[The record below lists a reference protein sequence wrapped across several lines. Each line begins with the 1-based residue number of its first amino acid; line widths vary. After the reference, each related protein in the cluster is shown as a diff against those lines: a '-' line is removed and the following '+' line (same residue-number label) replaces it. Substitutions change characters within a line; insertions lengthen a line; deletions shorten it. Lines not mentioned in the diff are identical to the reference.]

1 MTVRLS
7 AWLPT
12 TPTETG
18 IATAMIPLL
27 KLPIQGLFLRSQV
40 ARRVFLLFLLSA
52 LIPALLL
59 AVLAYWHMRTMDEQH
74 VNRQLALEAGNY
86 TSGLY
91 ERLLGAH
98 FMLSVQAA
106 GLRQGLTV
114 ADTSPDQAHR
124 VFKRINVHDKA
135 LSDGSQDVALG
146 ERLQQPQA
154 LAHLARGDS
163 VLLMLPDAAGTRI
176 ELATAIDPAQAAR
189 GVLLAQLDPEYVW
202 GDADDLAH
210 QTQACVLDAAAQV
223 LYCSDMQLMA
233 VAADIAAQG
242 LDQPTGT
249 SGIWQFNTRRLFLRA
264 RFAVDDWT
272 VITLRPQGASDAGW
286 GRLAYYF
293 LGIILLTLLLV
304 ALLSGVQLRRILVPL
319 ERLIDGTRRIAR
331 EEFAQ
336 PVMVRRDDEFGQ
348 LAQALNKMAARLG
361 RQMGTL
367 RALAEIDHEILSRVD
382 MEQIISRVQER
393 LHELWPKAVT
403 SMVVFDQQAAD
414 FGIVH
419 LYSGVNDVTSK
430 MPSRLEPWLL
440 EQLAR
445 DYDGM
450 WFDVGGGELP
460 DFLSMV
466 ADAGARRILVLPIF
480 WNEKVSGL
488 LAIGLM
494 EPREFSNELVQQA
507 RDLVNRIGV
516 ALAAHARDEQLKFRA
531 YHDALTGLPNR
542 PLLVERLNQEMA
554 HTRRNGKQLAV
565 LFIDL
570 DRFKKINDSLGH
582 DGGDRLLCQVAE
594 RLTSCT
600 REGDT
605 VARMGGDE
613 FVVLLPDLGNAQLA
627 ARLAS
632 EMLGL
637 LAEPFIIEGGSN
649 YVGASIGVAIF
660 PDDGSIAP
668 ELLKKADMA
677 MYRAKATGRG
687 RIIFFEES
695 MNIVQQEQSVLEREL
710 RQAITRGQLSL
721 RYQPRIRLSD
731 GKLSGAEALLRWL
744 HPELGWVG
752 PEKFIPLAEEVGLID
767 EIGAWVLRHVCEQL
781 GHWQTA
787 GYRITLSVNVSGR
800 QLRSGRL
807 GQQVQ
812 QALNESGVVPAAL
825 ELEVTEGTLIDNIE
839 EVSEQ
844 LGQIKQTGVGIAL
857 DDFGTGY
864 SSLSYLQRLPIDILK
879 IDRSFIRE
887 LGRSDGAGSIVH
899 SIIALAHALGK
910 TVVAEGVESEEQ
922 AGLLR
927 IWQCEQAQGNHYS
940 LPITADELEALMTP
954 SRPAEIV

>member
-1 MTVRLS
+1 MF
-7 AWLPT
+7 
-12 TPTETG
+12 
-18 IATAMIPLL
+18 PLL
-27 KLPIQGLFLRSQV
+27 KLPIQGLFLRSRV

-52 LIPALLL
+52 LVPAVLL
-59 AVLAYWHMRTMDEQH
+59 AVLAYGHMRNMDQQH
-74 VNRQLALEAGNY
+74 VSRQLALEGGNY
-86 TSGLY
+86 ASGLY

-124 VFKRINVHDKA
+124 VFKRIDVHAQA
-135 LSDGSQDVALG
+135 LSGSPADAWPGQ
-146 ERLQQPQA
+146 RLQAPQA
-154 LAHLARGDS
+154 LAQLARGDS
-163 VLLMLPDAAGTRI
+163 VLLTQPDATGVRI
-176 ELATAIDPAQAAR
+176 FLATAVDPAQAAR
-189 GVLLAQLDPEYVW
+189 GVLLAELAPAHVW
-202 GDADDLAH
+202 GEAEDLAH
-210 QTQACVLDAAAQV
+210 QTQACVLDDAGHV
-223 LYCSDMQLMA
+223 LYCSQARLTA
-233 VAADIAAQG
+233 VAAGIAAQ
-242 LDQPTGT
+242 QQARTTGV
-249 SGIWQFNTRRLFLRA
+249 SDAWQFNTRGLFLRA
-264 RFAVDDWT
+264 RFAVDDWA

-286 GRLAYYF
+286 GQLAYVF

-304 ALLSGVQLRRILVPL
+304 ALLSGVQLRRMLIPL
-319 ERLIDGTRRIAR
+319 ERLIDGTRRIAH
-331 EEFAQ
+331 EEFNQ
-336 PVMVRRDDEFGQ
+336 PVLVRRDDEFGQ

-361 RQMGTL
+361 RQIGTL
-367 RALAEIDHEILSRVD
+367 RALAEIDHEILARVD
-382 MEQIISRVQER
+382 MEQIITRVQER

-419 LYSGVNDVTSK
+419 LYAGEQEMTSK
-430 MPSRLEPWLL
+430 VPSKLEPWLL

-450 WFDVGGGELP
+450 WFEVGGGELP

-480 WNEKVSGL
+480 WDEKVSGL
-488 LAIGLM
+488 LAIGLL

-542 PLLVERLNQEMA
+542 PLLLERLNQEMA

-582 DGGDRLLCQVAE
+582 EGGDRLLCQVAE
-594 RLTSCT
+594 RLSSCT

-605 VARMGGDE
+605 VARLGGDE
-613 FVVLLPDLGNAQLA
+613 FVVLLPSLGQAQQA

-637 LAEPFIIEGGSN
+637 LAEPFMIDGSTS
-649 YVGASIGVAIF
+649 YLSASIGVAIF
-660 PDDGSIAP
+660 PDDGSLAP

-677 MYRAKATGRG
+677 MYRGKATGRG
-687 RIIFFEES
+687 RVIFFEES
-695 MNIVQQEQSVLEREL
+695 MNLAQQEQSVLEREL
-710 RQAITRGQLSL
+710 RQAIARGQLSL
-721 RYQPRIRLSD
+721 RYQPRVRLSD
-731 GKLSGAEALLRWL
+731 GQLSGAEALLRWF
-744 HPELGWVG
+744 HPELGWVS

-767 EIGAWVLRHVCEQL
+767 EIGGWVLDQVCEQL
-781 GHWQTA
+781 GHWQAA

-800 QLRSGRL
+800 QLKSGRL
-807 GQQVQ
+807 GQRVQ
-812 QALNESGVVPAAL
+812 QALQASGVVPAAL

-839 EVSEQ
+839 AVGEQ
-844 LGQIKQTGVGIAL
+844 LGQIKRTGVVIAL

-879 IDRSFIRE
+879 IDRAFTRD
-887 LGRSDGAGSIVH
+887 LGRNDGAGSIVH

-910 TVVAEGVESEEQ
+910 TVVAEGVEREEQ
-922 AGLLR
+922 AELLR

-954 SRPAEIV
+954 SRPAEIA